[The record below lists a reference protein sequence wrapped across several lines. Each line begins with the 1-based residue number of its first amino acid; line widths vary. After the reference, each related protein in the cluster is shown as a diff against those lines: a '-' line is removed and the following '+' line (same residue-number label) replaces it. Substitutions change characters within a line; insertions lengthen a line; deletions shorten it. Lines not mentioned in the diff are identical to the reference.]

1 LKREKSRFSF
11 PASRFPFLYY
21 YFIFFF
27 FLLLE
32 AYQGKD
38 RHEDIH
44 PDAANADFFWQQQAR
59 GPKISF
65 DGFDGIC

>member
-11 PASRFPFLYY
+11 PASRFSVEDY
-21 YFIFFF
+21 YFLFFF

-44 PDAANADFFWQQQAR
+44 PDAANADFFLAAAGQ
-59 GPKISF
+59 GT
-65 DGFDGIC
+65 